1 MNQAEKLKDTLNLPK
16 TDFPMRANAV
26 EREPLRLD
34 HWESNKVY
42 QQMQHKNK
50 GKESFILH
58 DGPPFTNGDVHVG
71 TALNKT
77 LKDVILRYKNARG
90 FHTPYVPG
98 WDCHGL
104 PIEHKVSKKLRKEK
118 KDFDSLFLRQACQE
132 FSKGYIETQR
142 AQFKRLGIL
151 ADWKSEYKTMNGS
164 YEAEIIRT
172 FAEFVKK
179 GLVYRSKKPVYWS
192 IPCRTALAEAEI
204 EYKDHISPSIYVP
217 FQLSGPDFEA
227 KGESNLVIWT
237 TTPWTLPANLALA
250 VHPRE
255 TYVEIIS
262 SGKSYWV
269 AEELVDSFASAC
281 GLEDWEKG
289 QSKLGDEMTSWEGQ
303 HPFINRKSPVVTA
316 EYVTMESGTGCVH
329 IAPGHGLDDYI
340 TGLENSLEVYCPLDD
355 NGCYLKDGQI
365 PTRLE
370 GISVLEKTDGC
381 PANKEVLNIL
391 KESGK
396 LLALTD
402 HHHQYPHC

>member
-1 MNQAEKLKDTLNLPK
+1 MPSLTFRKTKMNQAEKLKDTLNLPK

-217 FQLSGPDFEA
+217 FELSGPDFEP

-237 TTPWTLPANLALA
+237 TTP
-250 VHPRE
+250 
-255 TYVEIIS
+255 
-262 SGKSYWV
+262 
-269 AEELVDSFASAC
+269 
-281 GLEDWEKG
+281 
-289 QSKLGDEMTSWEGQ
+289 
-303 HPFINRKSPVVTA
+303 
-316 EYVTMESGTGCVH
+316 
-329 IAPGHGLDDYI
+329 
-340 TGLENSLEVYCPLDD
+340 
-355 NGCYLKDGQI
+355 
-365 PTRLE
+365 
-370 GISVLEKTDGC
+370 
-381 PANKEVLNIL
+381 
-391 KESGK
+391 
-396 LLALTD
+396 
-402 HHHQYPHC
+402 